1 MRRKRRINEIEND
14 ELENLPAI
22 FSFDIESS
30 EAEMPSLWYRKGI
43 NQ

>member
-1 MRRKRRINEIEND
+1 MRRKRRINEIGND
-14 ELENLPAI
+14 ELEKLPTI

-30 EAEMPSLWYRKGI
+30 EAEMPSLWHRKGI